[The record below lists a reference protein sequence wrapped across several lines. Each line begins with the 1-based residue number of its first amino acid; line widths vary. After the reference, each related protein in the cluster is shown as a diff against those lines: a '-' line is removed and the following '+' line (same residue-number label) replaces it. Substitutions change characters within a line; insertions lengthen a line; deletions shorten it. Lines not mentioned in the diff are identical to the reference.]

1 MNSAPRS
8 QAQCILITGATG
20 AIGGA
25 LAMAYAKTSNH
36 LILHGRRREVLE
48 HLAERCRD
56 KGAEVTTS
64 SVNLTDSQ
72 ALAEWLTSVNQ
83 GNLPD
88 VAILNAGQNTHPVGA
103 GRLESLDNVTSLI
116 DINLRIPVAMT
127 HHLVPAM
134 RQRGSG
140 QLVFISSLAGWH
152 GLPNTPTY
160 SATKAGIKAYG
171 EGLRGLLEP
180 VGIGVTVIMPGYVTS
195 PMCKAMPGPKPFEIP
210 AHKAA
215 AIIQRG
221 IERNKA
227 RVSFPFPLNMGTW
240 WLAVLPA
247 AISQRIIKR
256 LGFDHTQE
264 ETPNG

>member
-1 MNSAPRS
+1 MNSVPRP
-8 QAQCILITGATG
+8 QANCILITGATG

-25 LAMAYAKTSNH
+25 LALAYARPCQH
-36 LILHGRRREVLE
+36 LILHGRRREILE
-48 HLAERCRD
+48 HLAERCRSQ
-56 KGAEVTTS
+56 GAEVTTS
-64 SVNLTDSQ
+64 STNLTDSQ

-88 VAILNAGQNTHPVGA
+88 IAILNAGQNTHPAGA

-116 DINLRIPVAMT
+116 DINLRTPIAMA

-134 RQRGSG
+134 RERGSG

-171 EGLRGLLEP
+171 ESLRGLLEP

-195 PMCKAMPGPKPFEIP
+195 PMCEAMPGPKPFEIP

-221 IERNKA
+221 IKRNKA

-247 AISQRIIKR
+247 SVSQRIIKL
-256 LGFDHTQE
+256 LGFDHTK